1 MEILNNRNYYDNEYV
16 ISIQLQENHMISLA
30 KNTMCPVMVYRSVTT
45 GSFYKLE
52 LTQLYPII
60 LFHSV
65 YEYVDIAKSPL
76 TQKI

>member
-1 MEILNNRNYYDNEYV
+1 
-16 ISIQLQENHMISLA
+16 MISLS

-45 GSFYKLE
+45 GSFYKFE